1 MGTLDFQ
8 MFSFV
13 AVVLS
18 VIGGSSAATLRSLPN
33 QRVLNANVTA
43 SHAAIQASSRQH
55 NTPCACDAN
64 NPAWKP
70 TTRTAPKCIFIDLGA
85 ADGNSFRAFL
95 SNGYGPVSGCPSGG
109 QWEAWLVE
117 ANGQFSSAL
126 AAEHAVYPYQVHQM
140 GATAAYMCQGTT
152 SFSID
157 PDVAHNRWGSSMK
170 VDHGVHKVSV
180 PLVNVIQLIA
190 ENTIPAD
197 WVMLKVD
204 VEGAEFDII
213 PCLAQFP
220 NARLVDRMYL
230 EEHTWLSVDSAF
242 TKQQYEQAKASLKTA
257 GVDIPVYF
265 SHTM

>member
-1 MGTLDFQ
+1 M
-8 MFSFV
+8 
-13 AVVLS
+13 LS
-18 VIGGSSAATLRSLPN
+18 VLGGTSAARLRSLPE
-33 QRVLNANVTA
+33 QRLLNAKLNA
-43 SHAAIQASSRQH
+43 SHAISQVASGQK

-70 TTRTAPKCIFIDLGA
+70 TMRKEPKCIFIDLGA

-95 SNGYGPVSGCPSGG
+95 SNSYGPVSSCPSGG

-117 ANGQFSSAL
+117 ANGQFTSKL
-126 AAEHAVYPYQVHQM
+126 AAEQAAHPQQVHPL
-140 GATAAYMCQGTT
+140 GSTAAYMCRGTT

-190 ENTIPAD
+190 ENTIEAD

-213 PCLAQFP
+213 PCLAKFP
-220 NARLVDRMYL
+220 NAHLVDRMYL
-230 EEHTWLSVDSAF
+230 EEHTWLSIDSAY
-242 TKQQYEQAKASLKTA
+242 TKEQYETAKATLRKE
-257 GVDIPVYF
+257 GVDIPDHYF

>member
-1 MGTLDFQ
+1 
-8 MFSFV
+8 MFGRF
-13 AVVLS
+13 AIVLS
-18 VIGGSSAATLRSLPN
+18 VLRGTSAAILRGLPK
-33 QRVLNANVTA
+33 QQMLKANPNA
-43 SHAAIQASSRQH
+43 SHAVIQAVSKHRNS
-55 NTPCACDAN
+55 PCACDAN

-70 TTRTAPKCIFIDLGA
+70 TTRTTPKCIFIDLGA
-85 ADGNSFRAFL
+85 ADGNSFRSFL
-95 SNGYGPVSGCPSGG
+95 SNGYGPVANCPSG

-117 ANGQFSSAL
+117 ANGEFSAKL
-126 AAEHAVYPYQVHQM
+126 AAEQVAHPQQVHQL
-140 GATAAYMCQGTT
+140 GATAAYMCKGTT

-213 PCLAQFP
+213 PCLAQYP

-230 EEHTWLSVDSAF
+230 EEHTWLSIDSAY
-242 TKQQYEQAKASLKTA
+242 TKEQYEQAKATLRTA
-257 GVDIPVYF
+257 GVDIPNNYF

>member
-1 MGTLDFQ
+1 MRG
-8 MFSFV
+8 
-13 AVVLS
+13 
-18 VIGGSSAATLRSLPN
+18 LPN
-33 QRVLNANVTA
+33 QKVVNPNLNAT
-43 SHAAIQASSRQH
+43 HAAIQSASRHH
-55 NTPCACDAN
+55 NTPCTCDAN
-64 NPAWKP
+64 NPTWIP
-70 TTRTAPKCIFIDLGA
+70 PTRTVPKCIFIDLGA

-95 SNGYGPVSGCPSGG
+95 SNSYGLVSGCPSGG

-117 ANGQFSSAL
+117 ANGQFTSAL
-126 AAEHAVYPYQVHQM
+126 AAEQAAHPQQVHQL
-140 GATAAYMCQGTT
+140 GATAAYMCKGTT

>member
-1 MGTLDFQ
+1 MVSKML
-8 MFSFV
+8 SLV
-13 AVVLS
+13 SIVLS
-18 VIGGSSAATLRSLPN
+18 VIGGSSAATLRGLPK
-33 QRVLNANVTA
+33 QRLLNANLNA
-43 SHAAIQASSRQH
+43 SHAAIQASSRQR

-70 TTRTAPKCIFIDLGA
+70 TTRTVPKCIFIDLGA
-85 ADGNSFRAFL
+85 ADGNSFRSFL
-95 SNGYGPVSGCPSGG
+95 SNAYGPVANCPSGG

-126 AAEHAVYPYQVHQM
+126 AAEQTVYPQQVHEL
-140 GATAAYMCQGTT
+140 GATAAYMCKGTT

-170 VDHGVHKVSV
+170 VDHGVHKISV
-180 PLVNVIQLIA
+180 PLVNVIQLVA

-230 EEHTWLSVDSAF
+230 EEHTWLSVDSAY
-242 TKQQYEQAKASLKTA
+242 TKEQYEQAKATLRTA
-257 GVDIPVYF
+257 GVDIPNYF
-265 SHTM
+265 SQTM

>member
-1 MGTLDFQ
+1 
-8 MFSFV
+8 MFGRF

-18 VIGGSSAATLRSLPN
+18 VLGGSSAAVLRGLSKQPL
-33 QRVLNANVTA
+33 LNANLNA
-43 SHAAIQASSRQH
+43 SHAAIQAASRQK

-70 TTRTAPKCIFIDLGA
+70 TARTAPKCIFIDLGA

-95 SNGYGPVSGCPSGG
+95 SNAYGPVSGCPGG

-117 ANGQFSSAL
+117 ANGQFTPKL
-126 AAEHAVYPYQVHQM
+126 AAEQAAHPQQVHQM

-170 VDHGVHKVSV
+170 VDHGVHKISV
-180 PLVNVIQLIA
+180 PLVNVVQLIA
-190 ENTIPAD
+190 ENTIPSD

-230 EEHTWLSVDSAF
+230 EEHTWLSIDSAY
-242 TKQQYEQAKASLKTA
+242 TKQQYEDAKSTLRKE
-257 GVDIPVYF
+257 GVDIPNNYF